1 MRIQTLVTVNS
12 AAFAPGVS
20 TYFPVLIRTKA
31 KSVAGS
37 VVLEGASLDPTGNAA
52 LGAAFTYR
60 VVRTAGTCDASA
72 FTGSSIY
79 VVGDAATSRPLVQG
93 QEALVTNA
101 LAAATDSAAGAV
113 TGFCFQVSLPEN
125 ADNSLQG
132 KTATATWK
140 FVATSS

>member
-1 MRIQTLVTVNS
+1 MTVNS
-12 AAFAPGVS
+12 AAFSPGVS

-31 KSVAGS
+31 KSVAGN
-37 VVLEGASLDPTGNAA
+37 VTLEGASLDPTGNAA

-113 TGFCFQVSLPEN
+113 SGFCFQVTLPDN